1 MIDTDVLKC
10 KKFCWSLKRST
21 YVSDILTKKLCH
33 LTAFKTTRWQQLASY
48 VCGHKSTRVTNTVS
62 KPDQHHVAK
71 FKREKMSKELFFS
84 SELTSSAISCGGKY
98 TDFQM
103 YVVVKE
109 TLHLTAIFVLLIII
123 LISPCPFPENK
134 WLSN

>member
-98 TDFQM
+98 T
-103 YVVVKE
+103 Y
-109 TLHLTAIFVLLIII
+109 
-123 LISPCPFPENK
+123 LISKCSCQRNPPFDGHIRVVNYYFYQSLPFPGK
-134 WLSN
+134 